1 MNDSFSLLEAN
12 LNDEDQAAEV
22 LRLLDAFSGDSF
34 GDGHPLSAD
43 VHAKVIGGLR
53 EFPTT
58 RIYLAYEGTEAV
70 GLAICF
76 LSYSTFR
83 ARRILNIKDYFV
95 PHMHR
100 GRGIGRRLMGFV
112 AERARAEDCC
122 LLTLEVQENNER
134 ARAIY
139 AAAGFEQ
146 ATYVPEAGGAL
157 YLQKPL

>member
-22 LRLLDAFSGDSF
+22 LRLLDAFSSDPF
-34 GDGHPLSAD
+34 GGGHPLSEK
-43 VHAKVIGGLR
+43 VRTKVIDGLR

-58 RIYLAYEGTEAV
+58 RIYLACEGAEAV
-70 GLAICF
+70 GFAICF

-95 PHMHR
+95 PHTHR
-100 GRGIGRRLMGFV
+100 GRGIGRRLMDFV

-157 YLQKPL
+157 YMQKPL

>member
-1 MNDSFSLLEAN
+1 MNAAITLLQAD
-12 LNDEDQAAEV
+12 LTREDHAAEV
-22 LRLLDAFSGDSF
+22 LRLLNSFSSDPF
-34 GDGHPLSAD
+34 GDGHPLSD
-43 VHAKVIGGLR
+43 EVRTKVIDGLR

-58 RIYLAYEGTEAV
+58 RIYLACEGAEAV

-95 PHMHR
+95 PHTHR

-157 YLQKPL
+157 YMQKPL